1 MNLSYHFFETE
12 SDYIA
17 QIGLGLVRTLSHPLQ
32 LPWLQEY
39 IARLLFAIS
48 NSIASDSWVKAQAFT
63 GFIEWCLKTQRNK
76 IYPVPPPKPNQ
87 NKTCS

>member
-17 QIGLGLVRTLSHPLQ
+17 QIGLGLVRTLSHPLR

-63 GFIEWCLKTQRNK
+63 GFIEWSQNTKKQNLPSATTKTK
-76 IYPVPPPKPNQ
+76 PKQ
-87 NKTCS
+87 TCS